1 MKHRKYKRIGKNYS
15 KILNLL
21 SFDEAY
27 DVLEIARSGSDGWY
41 QAHCPSH
48 LDTHPSLGVKE
59 GDDGELVVH
68 CFSGCSNKEII
79 DAIKESLKYGKGKEE
94 NKK

>member
-79 DAIKESLKYGKGKEE
+79 DAIKESLKYGKGKEKE
-94 NKK
+94 K

>member
-1 MKHRKYKRIGKNYS
+1 MKHRKYKRIGKNY
-15 KILNLL
+15 KKKLNLL
-21 SFDEAY
+21 SFDDAY
-27 DVLEIARSGSDGWY
+27 DALEIARSGSDGWY

-68 CFSGCSNKEII
+68 CFFGCTNKEVI
-79 DAIKESLKYGKGKEE
+79 DAIKESLKYGKKKE
-94 NKK
+94 